1 MPKTSNAPAGSGEG
15 AADCQPGG
23 DKSQYST
30 FGPKSKLARCLK
42 RISADDRR
50 WFEQHPRARW
60 RIRPTEP
67 GEWPTEVQGSRW
79 TAVRSIGIGR
89 VRIPLTGS
97 PPPGLTDRG
106 IDRLMGVIM
115 PAQTKRMIAEIEAI
129 AKEAGR

>member
-1 MPKTSNAPAGSGEG
+1 MKEPA
-15 AADCQPGG
+15 PGG
-23 DKSQYST
+23 KPGRAVERSDTSKSTAPDAGNPVHSFAEQ
-30 FGPKSKLARCLK
+30 LE
-42 RISADDRR
+42 RISAADRQY
-50 WFEQHPRARW
+50 FEQHPRSRW

-67 GEWPTEVQGSRW
+67 GEWPAEVQGSRW